1 MTEVDTMQ
9 IETARRRCHDAE
21 LKSRVLAGCH
31 EPGASVAA
39 IARAHGL
46 DANLVHKWRRRV
58 VPTAQ
63 SPSSFSA
70 GHVTCAARQEISVG
84 LLLNRQVDAL

>member
-1 MTEVDTMQ
+1 MQ
-9 IETARRRCHDAE
+9 IERAPQRRLDAE
-21 LKSRVLAGCH
+21 LKSQVFAACD

-39 IARAHGL
+39 VARAHGL

-58 VPTAQ
+58 APTAQ

-70 GHVTCAARQEISVG
+70 GHVTCAARHEISVG